1 MRVRRW
7 VSPEASA
14 LRRATG
20 EDDPVAAI
28 EKLAAGLIDDGGF
41 AEPPFDPAIL
51 ASFQGVREIRPLAM
65 VSAARLVPERGGLVI
80 EVNRDH
86 SAGKR
91 NFSVNHETTH
101 TLVPT
106 YTGQLV
112 HDDETGT
119 FSGSREEEIL
129 CDIGAAALLLDP
141 RWLRPLAAEAGPS
154 IATLIEL
161 GSLFNASL
169 QATARQVAALH
180 LWPCAFVFWEEGDRK
195 AERISNGQAL
205 IPGFAELGSP
215 RQKLRVKASYVTRS
229 FGHFVANNKSVP
241 DTSLIAG
248 CCENEPLTFGIE
260 DVLLSR
266 SSGEARMYT
275 ENYHVPY
282 RHQGAIRRR
291 IISLLMPAERSG
303 QRSASM
309 AMPRMETLEAF

>member
-169 QATARQVAALH
+169 QATARQVAALD
-180 LWPCAFVFWEEGDRK
+180 LWSCAFVFWEEGDRK
-195 AERISNGQAL
+195 ADRISNGQTL
-205 IPGFAELGSP
+205 IPGFAELGGP
-215 RQKLRVKASYVTRS
+215 LLKLRVKASYVTRT
-229 FGHFVANNKSVP
+229 FGHFVALNKSVP
-241 DTSLIAG
+241 DTSLVAC

-260 DVLLSR
+260 DIHLTTKGSQV
-266 SSGEARMYT
+266 RMCI
-275 ENYHVPY
+275 ESVHAPY
-282 RHQGAIRRR
+282 RQRGAIRRR
-291 IISLLMPAERSG
+291 VISLLVPVVGYS
-303 QRSASM
+303 QRSAPVT
-309 AMPRMETLEAF
+309 MPFLANMETL